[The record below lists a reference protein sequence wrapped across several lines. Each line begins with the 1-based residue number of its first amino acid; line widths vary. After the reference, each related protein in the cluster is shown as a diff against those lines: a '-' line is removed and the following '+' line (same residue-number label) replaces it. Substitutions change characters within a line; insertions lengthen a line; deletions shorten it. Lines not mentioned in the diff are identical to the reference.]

1 MTDRVDVKQEP
12 QYMVNNV
19 SYSVGAVFKERER
32 DKTGGSLMDRIEH
45 LIDNGEIAV
54 GKK

>member
-1 MTDRVDVKQEP
+1 MNMDSVDVKQEP

-19 SYSVGAVFKERER
+19 SYSVGAVFKER

-45 LIDNGEIAV
+45 LIDSGEIAV